1 MSFEIPQVIYTDA
14 NGVPCASEDAVWSV
28 RGNLRTSKTRRPQV
42 RDANGVW
49 AEAKS

>member
-14 NGVPCASEDAVWSV
+14 NGVPCEREVAVWCV
-28 RGNLRTSKTRRPQV
+28 RGNLRTSKTRRAQV

-49 AEAKS
+49 AEVKS